1 MKKQVMTLT
10 DNGRHFLCIY
20 DDAAKKHPYGL
31 YEKWYDGG
39 WHRKKI
45 AKSDDLASI
54 LAYMLENRLVK
65 VQWR

>member
-10 DNGRHFLCIY
+10 DNGRHFFCIY

-39 WHRKKI
+39 WHRKKT

-54 LAYMLENRLVK
+54 LA
-65 VQWR
+65 